1 MTEFYGFI
9 KLGGLSIFVMDSYL
23 QDSAFT
29 AVKRDAKVLTRY
41 LKGVPFANRRYTKGV
56 PFS

>member
-9 KLGGLSIFVMDSYL
+9 KLGGRSIFMIDSYL
-23 QDSAFT
+23 KDSAFT
-29 AVKRDAKVLTRY
+29 AVKRDAKFYTRFVTA
-41 LKGVPFANRRYTKGV
+41 VPFANRRYTKGV